1 VEISTSYDTC
11 LLACKDS
18 PAATPCTHFT
28 FSSGSSRRYKN
39 SFPLA
44 GVAVCELFNGT
55 CTGPEAAADCPTCLS
70 GEKSCSSLELIC
82 EAKFCYLGTVV
93 ATKYNNELPDC
104 RTSCNSN
111 LECKWFTHYA
121 DSKVCKLM
129 KDDGTE
135 KPDEKCTSGQ
145 YSCPEKEAEC
155 GIPQA
160 CDGNLLRQ
168 VLAATPESCL
178 DKCKKFID
186 TVKKC
191 TWFSFHTSD
200 NQCYLF
206 EDCPIKF
213 DGDGKFISGESRCK
227 TLGTFKIN

>member
-1 VEISTSYDTC
+1 
-11 LLACKDS
+11 
-18 PAATPCTHFT
+18 
-28 FSSGSSRRYKN
+28 
-39 SFPLA
+39 
-44 GVAVCELFNGT
+44 
-55 CTGPEAAADCPTCLS
+55 
-70 GEKSCSSLELIC
+70 
-82 EAKFCYLGTVV
+82 
-93 ATKYNNELPDC
+93 
-104 RTSCNSN
+104 
-111 LECKWFTHYA
+111 
-121 DSKVCKLM
+121 M

-145 YSCPEKEAEC
+145 YGCPEKEAEC

-178 DKCKKFID
+178 DKCQKYPEIG
-186 TVKKC
+186 KC
-191 TWFSFHTSD
+191 KWFSFHTSD